1 MKKIA
6 RFVGLDVH
14 AETIVVSVAEGEGE
28 AGQPWRIPN
37 TPESVRKLVKQLGK
51 PGTLK
56 ACYEAGPTGFVL
68 YWQLTQLGV
77 DCLVAAPTLIP
88 KKPGDRVKT
97 DGRDAKNLA
106 RMLRSGDLTAAWVP
120 TPEHEALRDLVRARG
135 AAKKDEVRAKHRLE
149 KFLLRHG
156 LRAPKCYRGP
166 VRRLEWAKTLRMD
179 HPAQEVVRLDHINE
193 VDHARSRLEHLE
205 QAIDEAIAAAPETTR
220 QLVAALQALRG
231 VARTTAASLVAEI
244 GSFSRFD
251 HPKQLMGYVG
261 IVSQEN
267 TTGARVRRGS
277 ITKTGNAHLRHVT
290 VEAAWQYRYP
300 PNISPALRK
309 RQAGLPQE
317 TCEVSLK
324 AQRRLHRRYK
334 HLVMA
339 GKSTQEAATAVG
351 RELLGFIWDV
361 GRKTEA
367 RLKSQQGGAQ

>member
-14 AETIVVSVAEGEGE
+14 AETIVVSVAEREGE
-28 AGQPWRIPN
+28 PSQPWRIPN

-51 PGTLK
+51 PDTLK

-68 YWQLTQLGV
+68 YWQLAHLGV
-77 DCLVAAPTLIP
+77 ECLVAAPTLIP
-88 KKPGDRVKT
+88 KKPGDKVKT
-97 DGRDAKNLA
+97 DGRDAMNLA
-106 RMLRSGDLTAAWVP
+106 RLLRSGDLTAAWVP
-120 TPEHEALRDLVRARG
+120 SPEDEALRDLVRARA

-149 KFLLRHG
+149 KFLLRRG
-156 LRAPKCYRGP
+156 VRAPKAYRGWI
-166 VRRLEWAKTLRMD
+166 RRLEWAKTLRMD

-205 QAIDEAIAAAPETTR
+205 RAIDDAIAAAPLKTR
-220 QLVAALQALRG
+220 KLVEALQALRG
-231 VARTTAASLVAEI
+231 IARTTAASVVAEV
-244 GSFSRFD
+244 GSFERFE

-261 IVSQEN
+261 IVSSEE
-267 TTGARVRRGS
+267 TTGSRVRRGP
-277 ITKTGNAHLRHVT
+277 ITRTGNAHLRHVT
-290 VEAAWQYRYP
+290 VEAAWSYRFP

-309 RQAGLPQE
+309 RQVGLPQE
-317 TCEVSLK
+317 TCEIGLK
-324 AQRRLHRRYK
+324 AQRRLHKRYK

-367 RLKSQQGGAQ
+367 MLKSQQGGTR